1 MTFSF
6 RPAAS
11 FTERHGLFVAL
22 VGSTNTGK
30 SYSALR
36 LARGIAG
43 PDGKVAV
50 LDTEAGRT
58 LHLKSHF
65 DFDVRLL
72 DPPHRP
78 DVYYDAAVAAQEAGY
93 GCLVIDSFTAAW
105 RGVGGTIDWI
115 DEELNNAVARAR
127 SNAERYNRNFDEAYT
142 RTSQRSA
149 ASIRPKM
156 AWKRMVF
163 GFLGL
168 KMPVIFAIRGEET
181 YDPEKKEKVYKAQV
195 NKDFLFEVTVS
206 FRLASQRKGVVD
218 LSDPASWKMEGDHR
232 RIFRDGEQLSE
243 DHGAALAAWARGEG
257 QAPAREKEREKP
269 GPDGWPMLAP
279 DATLKQAPD
288 GATWVRWCKAAIA
301 KMPDTP
307 DIDGWTMEMTPIFA
321 SLANFDAAAVDEVKR
336 AAGDRRAAI
345 IEARQP

>member
-1 MTFSF
+1 MSGASYSF
-6 RPAAS
+6 RPARS

-22 VGSTNTGK
+22 VGETNTGK
-30 SYSALR
+30 SFSALR

-58 LHLKSHF
+58 LHLKEHF

-78 DVYYDAAVAAQEAGY
+78 DAYYEAALAAQKAGY

-105 RGVGGTIDWI
+105 RGVGGTLDWI
-115 DEELNNAVARAR
+115 DEELEIAVARAR
-127 SNAERYNRNFDEAYT
+127 SAAERFNRNFDEAYA
-142 RTSQRSA
+142 RTSQKSA

-195 NKDFLFEVTVS
+195 NKNFLFEVTVS
-206 FRLASQRKGVVD
+206 FRLASAQKGVID
-218 LSDPASWKMEGDHR
+218 LSDASAWKMEGAHEA
-232 RIFRDGEQLSE
+232 IFRHGDQLSE
-243 DHGAALAAWARGEG
+243 EHGAKLAAWACGEG
-257 QAPAREKEREKP
+257 LAAAPPMSPFAMLSPNYEVQRPKTADQWVKWCGAAIGGV
-269 GPDGWPMLAP
+269 GPDGIGKWASEMRPHITAAREAGFGEAADKVL
-279 DATLKQAPD
+279 DLIQAARSVPAD
-288 GATWVRWCKAAIA
+288 G
-301 KMPDTP
+301 
-307 DIDGWTMEMTPIFA
+307 
-321 SLANFDAAAVDEVKR
+321 
-336 AAGDRRAAI
+336 GDNG
-345 IEARQP
+345 QP